1 MKHSLEMKHS
11 LFVRVFLLLSL
22 VLGANA
28 LAQDDNPVSVR
39 VEIFAVSQVGGEE
52 TFAETT
58 TARPGQVIEYR
69 LFARNDSETTLPAGT
84 VFVTGPV
91 PDGTTFVAN
100 SATPK
105 DERVLTEFSVDG
117 ETFGEPP
124 LVITPEDGERRTAEP
139 AEYTAARW
147 TLLEP
152 LEPGNEVSF
161 VYRVT
166 VEAE

>member
-1 MKHSLEMKHS
+1 MKHG
-11 LFVRVFLLLSL
+11 LFVRVFLLLSM
-22 VLGANA
+22 VLGANG
-28 LAQDDNPVSVR
+28 LTQDDNPVSVR

-52 TFAETT
+52 SFTETT

-69 LFARNDSETTLPAGT
+69 LFARNEGETTLPAGT

-91 PDGTTFVAN
+91 PEGTTFIAN

-105 DERVLTEFSVDG
+105 DERILTEYSIDG

-124 LVITPEDGERRTAEP
+124 LIVTEDGERRSAEP
-139 AEYTAARW
+139 AEYEAARW

-152 LEPGNEVSF
+152 LEPGSEESF

>member
-1 MKHSLEMKHS
+1 MKHSL
-11 LFVRVFLLLSL
+11 LLRGFLLLS
-22 VLGANA
+22 VLSGVGG

-52 TFAETT
+52 TFTETT

-69 LFARNDSETTLPAGT
+69 LFARNEGETTLPAGT

-91 PDGTTFVAN
+91 PEGTTFIAN

-105 DERVLTEFSVDG
+105 DERILTEFSVDG

-124 LVITPEDGERRTAEP
+124 LIVTPEEGERRTATP

-152 LEPGNEVSF
+152 LEPGSEVSF

-166 VEAE
+166 VDAE